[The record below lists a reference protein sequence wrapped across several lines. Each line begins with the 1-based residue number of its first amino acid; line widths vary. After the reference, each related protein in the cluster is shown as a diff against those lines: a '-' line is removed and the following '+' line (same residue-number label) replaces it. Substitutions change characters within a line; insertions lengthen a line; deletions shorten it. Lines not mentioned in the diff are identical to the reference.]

1 MRFQRKNWPATHT
14 FCPTQ
19 KLVSNSKMT
28 KTGCLLSI
36 FMPYAI
42 VKPIDTRFQK
52 APSPPPPK
60 KNWPAP
66 PTSCPTQKWAKTGVI
81 KYGLFLYEEI
91 VSPQLLDLCI
101 YFYFYSLKNMKQDRL
116 IYLRNCLIKNW
127 GTKISKIDDRR

>member
-1 MRFQRKNWPATHT
+1 MRFQRKNWPAPHT

-36 FMPYAI
+36 FMSYAI
-42 VKPIDTRFQK
+42 VKPIETIFSKSPR
-52 APSPPPPK
+52 PPPPQ
-60 KNWPAP
+60 KNWLDP
-66 PTSCPTQKWAKTGVI
+66 PTSCPTQKWAKIGVI
-81 KYGLFLYEEI
+81 KYGLFLYEKI